1 VIREEI
7 PAALAGQ
14 RLDRI
19 VALLTDAS
27 RSDAAAL
34 VEAGGAA
41 VDGVTAAS
49 GKVRLALGQT
59 LEIDPDRLPQ
69 RLRPVGDDSIVAPI
83 IYSDDDVIVIDK
95 PAGLVVHPGHG
106 HPDGTVVNAMLASF
120 PDIAEVGD
128 PMRPGIVH
136 RLDVGTSGLMVIA
149 RTQVAYDM
157 LVSAL
162 AARRVARAYQTLVWG
177 HLASA
182 NGLIDAPV
190 GRDHRD
196 PLRMAVVVDGKPART
211 RYRTVH
217 RFRDPAEASLLECH
231 LETGRTH
238 QIRVHLSAAGHPV
251 VGDGTYGGIRAGI
264 SVGRPFLHAATLAFR
279 HPVTNAELSFT
290 APLAPDLEAVLAG
303 LAE

>member
-1 VIREEI
+1 MIREEI

-27 RSDAAAL
+27 RSDSAAL
-34 VEAGGAA
+34 VDAGGAA

-49 GKVRLALGQT
+49 GKVRLALGQIV
-59 LEIDPDRLPQ
+59 EIDPDRLPQ

-83 IYSDDDVIVIDK
+83 VYADDDVIVIDK

-211 RYRTVH
+211 RYRTVL
-217 RFRDPAEASLLECH
+217 RFRDPAEVSLLECH

-238 QIRVHLSAAGHPV
+238 QIRVHLAAAGHPV

-264 SVGRPFLHAATLAFR
+264 SVARPFLHAATLAFR

-290 APLAPDLEAVLAG
+290 APLAPDLEAVLTG

>member
-1 VIREEI
+1 MIREAI

-34 VEAGGAA
+34 VEAGGAS
-41 VDGVTAAS
+41 VDGVVAAS
-49 GKVRLALGQT
+49 GKVRLALDQIV
-59 LEIDPDRLPQ
+59 EIDPDRLPQ

-83 IYSDDDVIVIDK
+83 IYADDDVIVIDK

-120 PDIAEVGD
+120 PDLAEVGD

-149 RTQVAYDM
+149 RTQAAYDM

-211 RYRTVH
+211 RYRTVQ
-217 RFRDPAEASLLECH
+217 RFREPAEASLLECH

-264 SVGRPFLHAATLAFR
+264 SVARPFLHAATLAFR

-303 LAE
+303 LS